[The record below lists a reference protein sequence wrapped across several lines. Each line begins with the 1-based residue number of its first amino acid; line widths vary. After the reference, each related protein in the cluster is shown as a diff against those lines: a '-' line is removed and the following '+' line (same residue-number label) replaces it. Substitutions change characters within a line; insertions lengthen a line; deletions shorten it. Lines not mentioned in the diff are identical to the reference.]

1 LLLVIDE
8 NELSKN
14 KCVFLDRDGVL
25 NKDFVDYAY
34 SLDKFHIIEGV
45 AEAFR
50 ILKHKGYLLVVIT
63 NQSGI
68 AKGIYTREDMQL
80 CHDHLQQETGYL
92 IDHIYYS
99 PHHPNFSESLSRKP
113 GSLMFEKAIAKFDV
127 DISQSWMV
135 GDKLRDMQPAI
146 KVGLKTIQVDGHDD
160 EIADHV
166 APDLISAAKY
176 IISIED

>member
-1 LLLVIDE
+1 MLLDLNE
-8 NELSKN
+8 NELSKK

-45 AEAFR
+45 AEALK
-50 ILKHKGYLLVVIT
+50 ILKQKGYLLIVIT

-68 AKGIYTREDMQL
+68 AKGIYTREDMQI
-80 CHDHLQQETGYL
+80 CHDYLQKETGYL

-99 PHHPNFSESLSRKP
+99 PHHPNFSESLTRKP
-113 GSLMFEKAIAKFDV
+113 GSLMFEKAIAKYDV

-135 GDKLRDMQPAI
+135 GDKLRDIQPAI
-146 KVGLKTIQVDGHDD
+146 KMGLKTIQVDGHDD

-166 APDLISAAKY
+166 VPDLISAAKY
-176 IISIED
+176 LISIED

>member
-1 LLLVIDE
+1 M
-8 NELSKN
+8 NQN

-45 AEAFR
+45 AEALR
-50 ILKHKGYLLVVIT
+50 ILKQKGYLLVVIT

-80 CHDHLQQETGYL
+80 CHDYLQQETGHL

-99 PHHPNFSESLSRKP
+99 PHHPNFSESLTRKP

-127 DISQSWMV
+127 DVSQSWMV

-146 KVGLKTIQVDGHDD
+146 KMGLKTIQVDGHDD
-160 EIADHV
+160 KIADHV
-166 APDLISAAKY
+166 AADLILAAKY
-176 IISIED
+176 IISL

>member
-1 LLLVIDE
+1 MLLDLNE
-8 NELSKN
+8 NELSKK

-45 AEAFR
+45 AEALK
-50 ILKHKGYLLVVIT
+50 ILKQKGYLLIVIT

-68 AKGIYTREDMQL
+68 AKGIYTRDDMQI
-80 CHDHLQQETGYL
+80 CHDYLQKETGHL

-99 PHHPNFSESLSRKP
+99 PHHPNFSESLTRKP
-113 GSLMFEKAIAKFDV
+113 GSLMFEKAIAKYDV

-146 KVGLKTIQVDGHDD
+146 KMGLKTIQVDGHDD
-160 EIADHV
+160 KIADHV
-166 APDLISAAKY
+166 TSDLISAAKY
-176 IISIED
+176 LISIED